1 MRPIDP
7 AFGEVVFTTNHTGY
21 QETFTDP
28 SYIGQIVVMT
38 APMIGN
44 YGINSFDQES
54 QRPQIA
60 GVVVRELART
70 ASSWRATGGL
80 GDWLDGSGVP
90 VLEGVDTRRLTRH
103 IRERGDHRTRL
114 EPRVP
119 VGLPPCRSAPE
130 RPVLRHG
137 SCECDTI
144 TMKPIHLAFL
154 VLTMVFAA
162 GMVSPATSADEALQP
177 PIADAEQEASDD
189 YDPWQRFNEKM
200 FSFNHDILDRYLL
213 KPVATGWGKILPD
226 VGKRGLDRA
235 FDNLGMPKRLVNNL
249 LQGRV
254 RGAGRELARFGVNT
268 TVGVVGFL
276 DVARGQLHIEK
287 SEADTGQTLGV
298 YGFGPGPYLVLPTLP
313 PLTVR
318 DGIGY
323 GVDGVLDP
331 FGYATPFLAAMGM
344 SIVKQVNERALN
356 LDVFQDVE
364 DSVLDLYSAVRNGYL
379 QKRRRSIEEADAA
392 RQAEWHPPSQAVAAR

>member
-1 MRPIDP
+1 
-7 AFGEVVFTTNHTGY
+7 
-21 QETFTDP
+21 
-28 SYIGQIVVMT
+28 
-38 APMIGN
+38 
-44 YGINSFDQES
+44 
-54 QRPQIA
+54 
-60 GVVVRELART
+60 
-70 ASSWRATGGL
+70 
-80 GDWLDGSGVP
+80 
-90 VLEGVDTRRLTRH
+90 
-103 IRERGDHRTRL
+103 
-114 EPRVP
+114 
-119 VGLPPCRSAPE
+119 
-130 RPVLRHG
+130 
-137 SCECDTI
+137 
-144 TMKPIHLAFL
+144 MKPIHLAFL

-287 SEADTGQTLGV
+287 SDADTGQTLGV

-392 RQAEWHPPSQAVAAR
+392 RQAEWHPSSQAVAAR

>member
-1 MRPIDP
+1 
-7 AFGEVVFTTNHTGY
+7 
-21 QETFTDP
+21 
-28 SYIGQIVVMT
+28 
-38 APMIGN
+38 
-44 YGINSFDQES
+44 
-54 QRPQIA
+54 
-60 GVVVRELART
+60 
-70 ASSWRATGGL
+70 
-80 GDWLDGSGVP
+80 
-90 VLEGVDTRRLTRH
+90 
-103 IRERGDHRTRL
+103 
-114 EPRVP
+114 
-119 VGLPPCRSAPE
+119 
-130 RPVLRHG
+130 
-137 SCECDTI
+137 
-144 TMKPIHLAFL
+144 MKPIHLAFL

-287 SEADTGQTLGV
+287 SDANTGQTLGV
-298 YGFGPGPYLVLPTLP
+298 YGFGPGPYLVLPTLA

-331 FGYATPFLAAMGM
+331 FGYLTPFLATTGLA
-344 SIVKQVNERALN
+344 IVKQVNERSLN
-356 LDVFQDVE
+356 LQLFQDVE

-379 QKRRRSIEEADAA
+379 QRRRRSIEEADAA
-392 RQAEWHPPSQAVAAR
+392 RQAEWHPPSRAVAAR

>member
-1 MRPIDP
+1 
-7 AFGEVVFTTNHTGY
+7 
-21 QETFTDP
+21 
-28 SYIGQIVVMT
+28 
-38 APMIGN
+38 
-44 YGINSFDQES
+44 
-54 QRPQIA
+54 
-60 GVVVRELART
+60 
-70 ASSWRATGGL
+70 
-80 GDWLDGSGVP
+80 
-90 VLEGVDTRRLTRH
+90 
-103 IRERGDHRTRL
+103 
-114 EPRVP
+114 
-119 VGLPPCRSAPE
+119 
-130 RPVLRHG
+130 
-137 SCECDTI
+137 
-144 TMKPIHLAFL
+144 MKPIHLAFL

-162 GMVSPATSADEALQP
+162 GRASPATSTDEALPP
-177 PIADAEQEASDD
+177 PIADAEQDVSDD

-200 FSFNHDILDRYLL
+200 FSFNHAVLDRYLL

-268 TVGVVGFL
+268 TVGVVGLL
-276 DVARGQLHIEK
+276 DVARAQLHIEK
-287 SEADTGQTLGV
+287 RDADTGQTLGV

-356 LDVFQDVE
+356 RSEERRVGKECRARWERGRVKGG
-364 DSVLDLYSAVRNGYL
+364 VRGT
-379 QKRRRSIEEADAA
+379 
-392 RQAEWHPPSQAVAAR
+392 